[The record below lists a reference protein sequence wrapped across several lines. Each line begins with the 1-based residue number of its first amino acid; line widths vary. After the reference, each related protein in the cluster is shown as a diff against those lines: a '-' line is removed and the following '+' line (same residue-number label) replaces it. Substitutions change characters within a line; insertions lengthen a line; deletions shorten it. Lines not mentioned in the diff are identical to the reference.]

1 MVDAGPL
8 VAYLKRD
15 DQDHVWAR
23 EVFQSLNRP
32 LVTCDA
38 VLGEAFFLL
47 QPIHGGTRRLLELLD
62 NGLVVPGFNLAAE
75 LPAVGQLLRKYESV
89 PMSLAD
95 ACLVRMT
102 ELHRDATVFTL
113 DGDFRI
119 YRRHRRQAIPLICP
133 IANHNDI
140 DRFNRG

>member
-1 MVDAGPL
+1 METVMVDAGPL

-15 DQDHVWAR
+15 DQDHVWAK
-23 EVFQSLNRP
+23 EVFQSLTRP
-32 LVTCDA
+32 LLTCDA

-47 QPIHGGTRRLLELLD
+47 QPIHGGTGRLLELLE
-62 NGLVVPGFNLAAE
+62 NNIVVPGFDLPGE

-119 YRRHRRQAIPLICP
+119 YRKHRRQTIPLLCP
-133 IANHNDI
+133 E
-140 DRFNRG
+140 